1 MLLVIE
7 QGGEEEHDESEDE
20 DTDDYESDQ
29 GKFECYSNGRSVYY
43 ELCINNFALFSN
55 SSFSCCPFYLFVFI
69 YFLTYA
75 FKALKLTTCY

>member
-7 QGGEEEHDESEDE
+7 HGGEEEHDESEDE

-43 ELCINNFALFSN
+43 ELYLHPLLLCINNFALFSN
-55 SSFSCCPFYLFVFI
+55 SSFSCCPRYLFVFI
-69 YFLTYA
+69 YLLT
-75 FKALKLTTCY
+75 

>member
-29 GKFECYSNGRSVYY
+29 GKFIYHYNTIRRLIFVY
-43 ELCINNFALFSN
+43 FR
-55 SSFSCCPFYLFVFI
+55 PFKSEFV
-69 YFLTYA
+69 L
-75 FKALKLTTCY
+75 